1 MVILNSTFEFH
12 KQVRFIPNLPFYLR
26 FRCNVSWGG
35 MGEKKWPLTTS
46 PTKNEGGGRLRNI
59 FF

>member
-26 FRCNVSWGG
+26 FRCNVKLGRRGG
-35 MGEKKWPLTTS
+35 EEMASDYQPHQKRGRWEAEK
-46 PTKNEGGGRLRNI
+46 
-59 FF
+59 